1 MKFPKNCPCCKSS
14 FDEEVY
20 FRKFPFKISGEWKTK
35 KGSLKHCSSCG
46 HLYCN
51 YLLDYEELDSH
62 YENKDSPSLGFVSDA
77 DKKELKTI
85 INLMLNHL
93 DKNNKPKCIE
103 IGPGDGTFIDILKEK
118 GWDTF
123 FYDKSIDVTNKLEE
137 RHKKVILND
146 NYNLIILRHIL
157 EHISEPEVFL
167 LEIKENYMNNDSILH
182 IEVPCWDFIDD
193 DTDPLMCEHIHQ
205 FTSKSLMGLLDRLGL
220 KVVHFNIRKN
230 PEYSTTPNWRV
241 LINCKKFIKS
251 KCNNS
256 LSYVEDYYH
265 SRDDKILKIL
275 EDNREESFIL
285 HGASSQLGDLII
297 NNNNLLKDRD
307 FIVVDG
313 NKNRIGEDF
322 FDYKIKFPTK
332 ILAKSFN
339 TILCFSS
346 FSYQIEKTWRDLGF
360 KGKFYIVWK

>member
-1 MKFPKNCPCCKSS
+1 
-14 FDEEVY
+14 
-20 FRKFPFKISGEWKTK
+20 
-35 KGSLKHCSSCG
+35 
-46 HLYCN
+46 

-275 EDNREESFIL
+275 
-285 HGASSQLGDLII
+285 
-297 NNNNLLKDRD
+297 
-307 FIVVDG
+307 
-313 NKNRIGEDF
+313 
-322 FDYKIKFPTK
+322 
-332 ILAKSFN
+332 
-339 TILCFSS
+339 
-346 FSYQIEKTWRDLGF
+346 
-360 KGKFYIVWK
+360 